1 MWTQELFG
9 VEKPI
14 IALLHLDA
22 LPGDPGY
29 CGDMDI
35 VLAHAREDLL
45 ALQEGG
51 ADGILFANEFSK
63 PYQVKAD
70 IAVISAM
77 AYIIGSLKPLIRVP
91 FGVNIVKNPLPTIEL
106 AAATGASFVRNSFSG
121 AYMGE
126 YGLFVSGSGEAVR
139 RRAALGIPE
148 VKLLFKVNAEAD
160 AYLADRNIQTVARS
174 IMAGGYADGLCVSGP
189 AAGSEPDTSLLEQV
203 YQTAKPKGVPVFC
216 NTGCNHQNVREKLPC
231 CDAVC
236 MGTAFKDPVSG
247 RVDQALVAGFMD
259 IVRQIR
265 ALDTDSPGSPEA
277 ERSPS

>member
-77 AYIIGSLKPLIRVP
+77 AYIIGSLKPLIRIP

-160 AYLADRNIQTVARS
+160 AYLAERNIQMVARS

-203 YQTAKPKGVPVFC
+203 YQVAKPKGVPVFC

-236 MGTAFKDPVSG
+236 MGTAFKDPESG